1 MTTFKV
7 DKVKKAKA
15 ALPTADVKTAITAK
29 IGVEPESCFKFP
41 ESLHP
46 THSHHCI
53 KNSFV
58 GAVHTAFDGHYP
70 LVLSP
75 DMIWQCV
82 AQGFAIH
89 VNKNAEK
96 LRHLFVAHE
105 GKKVI
110 EVRVDHFQ
118 KGSPTNDWEGTLGLF
133 SEEIRKNIG
142 DDIHGLLTPEFSTTG
157 PVEKAAAQ
165 VVMMGAFKEYFR
177 YCSMTMCGIP
187 EITLEGSVKDWKK
200 LYDKT
205 LNLAKF
211 DLQWWIDAIEPVLKE
226 FVKAASGKINKD
238 FWRSIYKFTDASGG
252 SYINGWIIILFPY
265 LGHTLEKMSPN
276 TYLEKWNPS
285 NSSDFFFGVD
295 TTSFPQGSVSAP
307 FKWLYLDEEYDM
319 YFYAGFMGVGQDQKS
334 LAIRPVIGWAVVD
347 KEEEEKT
354 KMLSGG
360 ADDGQDILAR
370 LEELITD
377 MKSSTGIDS

>member
-7 DKVKKAKA
+7 DKVEKATA
-15 ALPTADVKTAITAK
+15 VLPTADVQEAITTK
-29 IGVEPESCFKFP
+29 IGVKPETCFKFP
-41 ESLHP
+41 ESLSPVHRDG
-46 THSHHCI
+46 I

-58 GAVHTAFDGHYP
+58 GAVHTAYNTHYP

-118 KGSPTNDWEGTLGLF
+118 KGSPTNDWEGALGLF

-142 DDIHGLLTPEFSTTG
+142 DDIHSLLTPEFSTTG

-165 VVMMGAFKEYFR
+165 VVMMDAFKEYFS
-177 YCSMTMCGIP
+177 YYAMTLCGIP
-187 EITLEGSVKDWKK
+187 EITLEGSVEDWKK

-205 LNLAKF
+205 LGLAKF
-211 DLQWWIDAIEPVLKE
+211 DLQWWVDAVEPVLKE
-226 FVKAASGKINKD
+226 FVNAASGKINKD
-238 FWRSIYKFTDASGG
+238 FWQSIYKISGG
-252 SYINGWIIILFPY
+252 SGGPYITGWIITLFPY
-265 LGHTLEKMSPN
+265 LGRSLENMSPN
-276 TYLEKWNPS
+276 GYLKDWSPS
-285 NSSDFFFGVD
+285 KSRPFGGI
-295 TTSFPQGSVSAP
+295 TTASFPRGSVSTP
-307 FKWLYLDEEYDM
+307 FKWLYFSEEYDM

-347 KEEEEKT
+347 KEEEEKA
-354 KMLSGG
+354 KM
-360 ADDGQDILAR
+360 QAR
-370 LEELITD
+370 R
-377 MKSSTGIDS
+377 GFW